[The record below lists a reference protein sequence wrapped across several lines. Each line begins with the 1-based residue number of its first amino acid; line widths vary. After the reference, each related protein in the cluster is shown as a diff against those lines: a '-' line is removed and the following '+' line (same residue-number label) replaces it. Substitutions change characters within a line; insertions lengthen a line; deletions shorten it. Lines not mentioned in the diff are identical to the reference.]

1 MLVKLDHFPNFR
13 GENKKY
19 LRCHHLG
26 NWANG
31 TTNWR
36 HEGNWDLP
44 GDLFLSNYVSMGGRV
59 MVDTRIRD
67 CINQPSIFSLQN
79 DTTAFQHVPK
89 GMNWFSETWLHP
101 HLVYSVQFFWM
112 EREYLGKK
120 YEYPNQ
126 KTGWFDGRVDPKI
139 WGLKTK
145 SLPSYLYLSLVTTFQ
160 QLMSLLGGWI
170 WANHYNS

>member
-1 MLVKLDHFPNFR
+1 MLVKLDHFPNFQ

-26 NWANG
+26 NWEND

-36 HEGNWDLP
+36 HERNWDLP

-59 MVDTRIRD
+59 LVDTRIPD

-89 GMNWFSETWLHP
+89 GMNWFSET
-101 HLVYSVQFFWM
+101 
-112 EREYLGKK
+112 
-120 YEYPNQ
+120 
-126 KTGWFDGRVDPKI
+126 
-139 WGLKTK
+139 
-145 SLPSYLYLSLVTTFQ
+145 
-160 QLMSLLGGWI
+160 
-170 WANHYNS
+170 